1 MIYLASDHRGFDL
14 KEHIKTWLVGQGV
27 EVTDLGP
34 HQKHPDD
41 DYPHFAHLVA
51 QNVAQHEASKGIVL
65 CGSGIG
71 IAVAANKL
79 HGIRAGTAMKPEQ
92 AHAAVHDEDL
102 NILALSAD
110 FLTEAEA
117 REITK
122 AFVDA
127 KFVPQER
134 YVRRLEEI
142 KKLEEQNC

>member
-1 MIYLASDHRGFDL
+1 MIYLASDHRGFEM
-14 KEHIKTWLVGQGV
+14 KENIKAWLEGQGV
-27 EVTDLGP
+27 ELTDLGP

-41 DYPHFAHLVA
+41 DYPHFAHLAA
-51 QNVAQHEASKGIVL
+51 QNVAQHEGSKGIVV
-65 CGSGIG
+65 CGSGIV

-79 HGIRAGTAMKPEQ
+79 RSIRAGTAMKAEQ

-110 FLTEAEA
+110 FLTEDEA
-117 REITK
+117 KEIVI
-122 AFVDA
+122 AFIDA
-127 KFVPQER
+127 KFVPEER